1 MALDKSRIQG
11 FGSNGTQ
18 AKVWQ
23 CPQGHMLQPW
33 SAKAGACDGCCKTVQ
48 KGERVMDCR
57 ACNYYL
63 CEACHPQEQDS
74 LSNSLLGTLNS
85 ILDAAAQE
93 VAELAED
100 MSVGMETAV
109 SVFSCTAPEKD
120 LANEFEV
127 LDVARKGFGDRIQ
140 EAESLWRVVKSGVKV
155 RKAKDV
161 RSDIMSVKPE
171 NSLIMGSREGDWLKL
186 PEKRGYVLIQR
197 DGTQF
202 LQILEK
208 TASVVHAQPQEDGP
222 VVNVDDSEEERD
234 VSAEQGG
241 APPAPRSSAPKD
253 LMEFEQED
261 LLDFNEPEKAPA
273 SVGPEEVAPHC
284 LAQQPEPQDH
294 QVVGQG
300 DGGVHAMAA
309 APSLPVE
316 IAAPVQASVI
326 TPLPP
331 PQLGLAAGA
340 QPPLIDMD

>member
-1 MALDKSRIQG
+1 
-11 FGSNGTQ
+11 
-18 AKVWQ
+18 
-23 CPQGHMLQPW
+23 
-33 SAKAGACDGCCKTVQ
+33 
-48 KGERVMDCR
+48 MDCR

-74 LSNSLLGTLNS
+74 FGNSLLGTLNS

-93 VAELAED
+93 VAELAD
-100 MSVGMETAV
+100 DVSVGMETAI

-127 LDVARKGFGDRIQ
+127 LDGAHANFGDRIQ

-161 RSDIMSVKPE
+161 RSDILSQKPE

-186 PEKRGYVLIQR
+186 PEKRGYILIQR

-208 TASVVHAQPQEDGP
+208 TASAAHAQPQEDGP
-222 VVNVDDSEEERD
+222 VVSVDDSEEERD

-241 APPAPRSSAPKD
+241 APLAPRSSAPKD

-261 LLDFNEPEKAPA
+261 LLDFNEPAKATAP
-273 SVGPEEVAPHC
+273 VGNGEVVPHC

-294 QVVGQG
+294 QVAGQG
-300 DGGVHAMAA
+300 DGVVRAIAA

-316 IAAPVQASVI
+316 ISAPVQAPVI

-331 PQLGLAAGA
+331 PRLGVAGA